1 MNQIYIIIVGLL
13 FVLAISDLLIGV
25 SNDAVNFLNSA
36 IGSKVAPLR
45 VILIIASLGILIGAT
60 FSSGMMEVARKGIF
74 NPGEFFFSDLMII
87 FLSVMLTDI
96 ILLDLFNTYGLP
108 TSTTVSIV
116 FELLGAAVGMAV
128 VKLTNDP
135 DGVHTLGTYINTSK
149 ALAII
154 AGILLSIIIAFT
166 VGALVMFFTR
176 VIFSFNYTKTLKYY
190 GSVWGGLAI
199 TAITYFMIVK
209 GASGASFMNDE
220 VIEWLSNNTGRL
232 MLYSFVGWSIMLQ
245 LLSMLFRI
253 NIPRI
258 IVLVGTFSLAMAFA
272 GNDLVNF
279 IGVPLA
285 GFESY
290 KAWAASG
297 VAPDALPMT
306 ALSSKVQTPTLIL
319 LSAGIV
325 MSLAL
330 WFSKKSRTVSK
341 TEIGLAKQDQGEA
354 EMFESSSLARSFVRM
369 STNLSGFVNMLTP
382 KRTARWIDTRFDTS
396 QMKKPV
402 KADDASFDLLRA
414 SINMVVSGILIAYG
428 TSHKLPLS
436 TTYVTFMVAMGTSL
450 ADRAWGRESAVY
462 RITGVMIVIG
472 GWFFTAIA
480 AFSAAFLIAIFINWG
495 GLGAIGATALVV
507 VYMLIRSYKIHAKRK
522 IKSEDKEKSLMI
534 SDSTSDAGMVAVCRD
549 TLTTNIMQISTLFD
563 KTVIEMGHENR
574 KGIKLVLK
582 EIRELNT
589 VVKFKKDNVHK
600 FLRKL
605 DEARV
610 DAGPYYVQI
619 YDYLR
624 EAAHSLNFIT
634 EPVFNHIDNNHAPLS
649 EEQQKELREYS
660 LQVNEYFNYLIY
672 ILKSG
677 NFDNLKEAIIKQQVL
692 LERNN
697 TLRKMQ
703 IKRIKKGSSGTKASM
718 LYLNLLN
725 EVRNMLLH
733 TGNSVKSYRDFYN
746 AIKK

>member
-13 FVLAISDLLIGV
+13 FVLAISDLIIGV

-36 IGSKVAPLR
+36 IGSRVASLR
-45 VILIIASLGILIGAT
+45 VILIIATLGILVGAT
-60 FSSGMMEVARKGIF
+60 FSGGMMEVARKGIF
-74 NPGEFFFSDLMII
+74 NPAEFYFSDLMII

-96 ILLDLFNTYGLP
+96 ILLDLFNTFGLP

-116 FELLGAAVGMAV
+116 FELLGASVGMAV
-128 VKLTNDP
+128 VKLTSDP
-135 DGVHTLGTYINTSK
+135 DGVHTLGTYINSSK

-154 AGILLSIIIAFT
+154 AGILLSIIVAFT
-166 VGALVMFFTR
+166 VGAIVMFFTR
-176 VIFSFNYTKTLKYY
+176 VVFSFNYTKTLRYY
-190 GSVWGGLAI
+190 GSVWGGMAI

-209 GASGASFMNDE
+209 GAKGASFMSE
-220 VIEWLSNNTGRL
+220 EIVEWITNNTGRL
-232 MLYSFVGWSIMLQ
+232 MLYSFVGWSILLQ
-245 LLSMLFRI
+245 LLSLLFRI

-272 GNDLVNF
+272 SNDLVNF

-290 KAWAASG
+290 KEWAASG
-297 VAPDALPMT
+297 VAPDSLPMT
-306 ALSSKVQTPTLIL
+306 ALASQVETPTLFL
-319 LSAGIV
+319 LAAGIV
-325 MSLAL
+325 MALAL
-330 WFSKKSRTVSK
+330 WLSKKSRTVSK
-341 TEIGLAKQDQGEA
+341 TEISLAKQDQGEA

-369 STNLSGFVNMLTP
+369 SSNMSGFFKILVP
-382 KRTARWIDTRFDTS
+382 IRAARWIDTRFDTS
-396 QMKKPV
+396 VIKKPL
-402 KADDASFDLLRA
+402 KGEDASFDLLRA
-414 SINMVVSGILIAYG
+414 SINMVTSGILIAIG

-462 RITGVMIVIG
+462 RITGVMVVIG

-480 AFSAAFLIAIFINWG
+480 AFSASFLIAIFINWG
-495 GLGAIGATALVV
+495 GLGAIGATALLV

-522 IKSEDKEKSLMI
+522 AKSDNKEKSLLI
-534 SDSTSDAGMVAVCRD
+534 SESASDDGMARICRD
-549 TLTTNIMQISTLFD
+549 TLITNIMQISTLFD

-574 KGIKLVLK
+574 KGVKSVLK
-582 EIRELNT
+582 EVRELNK

-605 DEARV
+605 DETRV

-619 YDYLR
+619 YDFLR
-624 EAAHSLNFIT
+624 EAAHSLTYIT
-634 EPVFNHIDNNHAPLS
+634 EPVFNHIDNNHSPLS
-649 EEQQKELREYS
+649 DEQQKELREYS
-660 LQVNEYFNYLIY
+660 LQVTEYFNYLLY

-677 NFDNLKEAIIKQQVL
+677 NFDNIKEAVIKQQEL

-697 TLRKMQ
+697 ALKKIQ
-703 IKRIKKGSSGTKASM
+703 IKRIKKGSSGAKATM

-725 EVRNMLLH
+725 EVRSLLLH
-733 TGNSVKSYRDFYN
+733 TGNSVKSYRDFHT
-746 AIKK
+746 AITK